1 MNESL
6 TTHKQDSDLNEEVII
21 EARRHIREVYG
32 QHIQP
37 EKYSGELGTK
47 MFFLCIIGFTMIPL
61 EIFLKDILTQSFENP
76 LIQSLQG
83 SLMNGSSALELQSSK
98 LKIANMILDLTEI
111 DSLRYLMFILYLTG
125 DAILATKTAL
135 VGFFG
140 EFLLVLLKIAY
151 KEPRPFWVY
160 KDIKTF
166 RCNNSSDFEGPS
178 DHIFI
183 LMFMGTYLN
192 LIYLRKYSA

>member
-1 MNESL
+1 M
-6 TTHKQDSDLNEEVII
+6 
-21 EARRHIREVYG
+21 
-32 QHIQP
+32 
-37 EKYSGELGTK
+37 
-47 MFFLCIIGFTMIPL
+47 
-61 EIFLKDILTQSFENP
+61 
-76 LIQSLQG
+76 
-83 SLMNGSSALELQSSK
+83 
-98 LKIANMILDLTEI
+98 KIANLILDLTEI

-160 KDIKTF
+160 KNIKTI
-166 RCNNSSDFEGPS
+166 RCVNSSDFEGPS
-178 DHIFI
+178 DHIFM

-192 LIYLRKYSA
+192 LIYLRKYSSKP